1 MKKKILLSSVFLII
15 ITGLLFVK
23 LNTYWLDNKENAIAV
38 NKVYDKQKYYSDKRN
53 ISDESENV
61 FIGEVIKQV
70 GHETYQ
76 GKPST
81 QFSVR
86 ITQNVKGGFLDDIIV
101 NQQAGYYKEKG
112 KLYLSKYEGDALLK
126 PGSMYLFAT
135 SPDRKNGWQQIIPI
149 FGNTLIHNEQQKYK
163 LIDEYKSAMNKE

>member
-15 ITGLLFVK
+15 ITGFIFVK
-23 LNTYWLDNKENAIAV
+23 FNTFWLDNKDDAIAV
-38 NKVYDKQKYYSDKRN
+38 NRVYDKQKYYSDKRS
-53 ISDESENV
+53 ISDDSENI

-70 GHETYQ
+70 GNENFQ

-86 ITQNVKGGFLDDIIV
+86 ITQNIKGGFLDDIIV

-112 KLYLSKYEGDALLK
+112 KLYLSKYEGDAVLK

-135 SPDRKNGWQQIIPI
+135 SPDREHGWQQIIPK
-149 FGNTLIHNEQQKYK
+149 FGNTIIHNEQQKYK
-163 LIDEYKSAMNKE
+163 LIDEYKSAMIKE